1 MKLRKEKALKTGPLV
16 TYSRRSET
24 ARASV
29 SASTTPSIHVWKHR
43 MCYKS

>member
-24 ARASV
+24 PATT
-29 SASTTPSIHVWKHR
+29 SAQTGMRLVLWPPGRGTALA
-43 MCYKS
+43 